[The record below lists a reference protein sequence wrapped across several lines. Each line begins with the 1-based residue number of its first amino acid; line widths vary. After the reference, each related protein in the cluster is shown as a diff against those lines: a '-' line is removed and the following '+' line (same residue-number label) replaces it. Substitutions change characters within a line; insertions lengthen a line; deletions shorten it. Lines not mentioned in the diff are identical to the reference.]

1 MWCIACYYGLM
12 CGRLIISC
20 AHSKK
25 SVNTFV
31 PNALSHLVFVNTIE
45 TRFKLF
51 SVRLKTAATVT
62 TCDAY
67 LPTVAITTTVT
78 KGNGTN
84 YYNYDD
90 DCKEKKVVTRTI
102 L

>member
-1 MWCIACYYGLM
+1 MHCVCYGLM

-25 SVNTFV
+25 KNVNAVV
-31 PNALSHLVFVNTIE
+31 PNALSHLVFLNIIE

-51 SVRLKTAATVT
+51 SVRLTTAATVT

-67 LPTVAITTTVT
+67 LPTIAITTTGTVT
-78 KGNGTN
+78 
-84 YYNYDD
+84 
-90 DCKEKKVVTRTI
+90 
-102 L
+102 